1 MSSNSNYGFDLAG
14 PRGHNENC
22 CQMRILLDKL
32 LLSTHF
38 ITMISSGPIAQL
50 EEPPAHNR

>member
-1 MSSNSNYGFDLAG
+1 MGSNSHHGFDLAG
-14 PRGHNENC
+14 PWGHNENYY
-22 CQMRILLDKL
+22 QMRILLDKL

-38 ITMISSGPIAQL
+38 ITLISSGPIAQL